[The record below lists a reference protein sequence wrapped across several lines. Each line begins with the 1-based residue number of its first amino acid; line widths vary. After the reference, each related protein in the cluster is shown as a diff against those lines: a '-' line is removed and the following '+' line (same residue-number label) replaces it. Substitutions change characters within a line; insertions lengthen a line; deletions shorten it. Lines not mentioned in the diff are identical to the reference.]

1 MGGDK
6 WSKQQA
12 GSSQCAVGRDD
23 RRRQKGCSRLP
34 PDPAGRP
41 GHRRSYVTG
50 PFGRP
55 RLAGTRSTARS
66 PLRRSDGVC
75 GRRVSSWVAIN
86 GQNSKQA
93 AANAP
98 SAATIKGGK
107 RDVLASLPTPP
118 AAPADCGRAD
128 MTGAVR
134 PAEPCRGSADSIAT
148 SSMGGDG
155 FDVRCGGQLSSV
167 SYHSESPDSRSFT
180 PGTTGA
186 FTEGGGFHSHRPSS
200 RFAKCLCVCV
210 CGLCTRTLLQISENT
225 DRWK

>member
-1 MGGDK
+1 MR
-6 WSKQQA
+6 
-12 GSSQCAVGRDD
+12 C
-23 RRRQKGCSRLP
+23 
-34 PDPAGRP
+34 RP
-41 GHRRSYVTG
+41 RRSKAAKGIFSPPSRPRRPPWTWTILRDRAVR
-50 PFGRP
+50 PAP
-55 RLAGTRSTARS
+55 RLAGTRSIARS

-75 GRRVSSWVAIN
+75 GRRASSWVAIN
-86 GQNSKQA
+86 GQNSRQA
-93 AANAP
+93 AANAL
-98 SAATIKGGK
+98 SAATIEGGK

>member
-1 MGGDK
+1 MRGD
-6 WSKQQA
+6 
-12 GSSQCAVGRDD
+12 
-23 RRRQKGCSRLP
+23 RQRYPSVRIAP
-34 PDPAGRP
+34 RP
-41 GHRRSYVTG
+41 HASMFTCDVLIIHGHQRSYALQCTA
-50 PFGRP
+50 
-55 RLAGTRSTARS
+55 LAAM
-66 PLRRSDGVC
+66 
-75 GRRVSSWVAIN
+75 N
-86 GQNSKQA
+86 GQHSRQA

-98 SAATIKGGK
+98 SAATIEGGK
-107 RDVLASLPTPP
+107 RDVLASLPTPQT
-118 AAPADCGRAD
+118 APADCGRAD